1 MEFTKEISFEEK
13 LTADKVA
20 KINYHGKLL
29 NTNSGSIS
37 IVYGYGQNWDYT
49 DEKSMVKVDNGYEV
63 EIPMKSYDTFNFC
76 FKDGYNNWDNNSQF
90 NYISPIEK
98 NENHSSGTGS
108 GGKKKNAKESAE
120 EQDIVIDIPEVVDE
134 DDDVSANVDLAEIE
148 NEISRIFDELFGTTE
163 QEYTVEGAFNQIF
176 AEAGYDQDY
185 DSYRAEVY
193 EAEKQAVVDGGKEPT
208 VEDVFNELFKEA
220 GYKET
225 YQSYREYMD
234 TVQEVERLFNELFE
248 ESSLEEY
255 NQNVELAAETGPSDK
270 EDEEI
275 SDIEEIFNI
284 LFEEAGYVDTYA
296 SYRQEIAIKEE
307 VANAFNQLFEEAG
320 YADTYD
326 TYRQEIAIKEEVANA
341 FNQLFAEA
349 GYEETYDS
357 YIEEAEVKAGVVG
370 AFNQLFAE
378 AGYTD
383 TYASYR
389 EDIDVKQDVAD
400 TFNQLFA
407 EAGYE
412 ETYDSYIEEA
422 EVKAGV
428 VGAFNQLFAE
438 AGYDMDYQAY
448 RDSVFEAQYLQEDIE
463 KAETVEEKEDLDALV
478 DEILKP
484 ITEEYNV
491 PEEVAKVD
499 EFSAVDDF
507 DGIDIKNIELE
518 SDIDNYEVDDSTREE
533 LQKLIEEID
542 SQIAL
547 FENNNDQVA
556 NTESTIEQKIND
568 VEETIE
574 VPTIKNIE
582 ASHDDVEG
590 EERANVSNFA
600 LEDEDP
606 NVDID
611 QLFDYLK
618 KYDDESED
626 ESVEEDEE
634 ETEEKPSLF
643 EDVDTSKDE
652 PTIVNEEN
660 DEQSI
665 FEKVKEQKQEK
676 IEDESQELTVSSRKL
691 RHFYKLSKRI
701 KLAFMKVFYG
711 IPKILGSSKSNDND
725 D

>member
-29 NTNSGSIS
+29 NTNSDSIS

-49 DEKSMVKVDNGYEV
+49 GEKSMVKVDNGYEV
-63 EIPMKSYDTFNFC
+63 EIPIKAYDTFNFC

-108 GGKKKNAKESAE
+108 GGKKKNTKESVE
-120 EQDIVIDIPEVVDE
+120 EQDIDIDIPDVVDE
-134 DDDVSANVDLAEIE
+134 DVDISANVDLAEIE
-148 NEISRIFDELFGTTE
+148 AEISRVFDELFGIPV
-163 QEYTVEGAFNQIF
+163 QEYTVENAFNQLF

-193 EAEKQAVVDGGKEPT
+193 EAEKQAQKDDDKELT
-208 VEDVFNELFKEA
+208 VEDAFNELFKEA

-225 YQSYREYMD
+225 YQSYRQYMD

-248 ESSLEEY
+248 ESGYENNS
-255 NQNVELAAETGPSDK
+255 NVELAAEVGPSDK

-284 LFEEAGYVDTYA
+284 LFEEAGYVDTYE
-296 SYRQEIAIKEE
+296 SYRQEIQIQEEVANTFNQLFAEAGYSDTYDSYRQEIQIKEE
-307 VANAFNQLFEEAG
+307 VASTFNQLFE
-320 YADTYD
+320 
-326 TYRQEIAIKEEVANA
+326 
-341 FNQLFAEA
+341 EA

-357 YIEEAEVKAGVVG
+357 YSTEAEIKSEV
-370 AFNQLFAE
+370 
-378 AGYTD
+378 
-383 TYASYR
+383 AS
-389 EDIDVKQDVAD
+389 

-422 EVKAGV
+422 EIKAEV
-428 VGAFNQLFAE
+428 AGAFNQLFAE

-448 RDSVFEAQYLQEDIE
+448 RDSVLEAQHEQENVQ
-463 KAETVEEKEDLDALV
+463 KAETVDEQEDLDALV

-484 ITEEYNV
+484 VVEEYNV
-491 PEEVAKVD
+491 PEEIAKVND
-499 EFSAVDDF
+499 FSSVDDF

-518 SDIDNYEVDDSTREE
+518 NDIDNYEVDDSTREE

-547 FENNNDQVA
+547 FENNDDQVA
-556 NTESTIEQKIND
+556 NTEPVVEQKVND
-568 VEETIE
+568 VEESIE
-574 VPTIKNIE
+574 VPTVENIE
-582 ASHDDVEG
+582 SSHDDVES
-590 EERANVSNFA
+590 EEKSNVSNFA
-600 LEDEDP
+600 LEDDP

-618 KYDDESED
+618 QYDEESED
-626 ESVEEDEE
+626 TTGEE
-634 ETEEKPSLF
+634 EEKEEKASLF

-652 PTIVNEEN
+652 PTVVSEEN
-660 DEQSI
+660 DEHSI
-665 FEKVKEQKQEK
+665 FEKVKDQKQEK
-676 IEDESQELTVSSRKL
+676 LEEESQELTVSSRKL

-711 IPKILGSSKSNDND
+711 IPKILGNSKSSDND

>member
-1 MEFTKEISFEEK
+1 
-13 LTADKVA
+13 
-20 KINYHGKLL
+20 
-29 NTNSGSIS
+29 
-37 IVYGYGQNWDYT
+37 
-49 DEKSMVKVDNGYEV
+49 
-63 EIPMKSYDTFNFC
+63 
-76 FKDGYNNWDNNSQF
+76 
-90 NYISPIEK
+90 
-98 NENHSSGTGS
+98 
-108 GGKKKNAKESAE
+108 
-120 EQDIVIDIPEVVDE
+120 
-134 DDDVSANVDLAEIE
+134 
-148 NEISRIFDELFGTTE
+148 
-163 QEYTVEGAFNQIF
+163 
-176 AEAGYDQDY
+176 
-185 DSYRAEVY
+185 
-193 EAEKQAVVDGGKEPT
+193 
-208 VEDVFNELFKEA
+208 
-220 GYKET
+220 
-225 YQSYREYMD
+225 
-234 TVQEVERLFNELFE
+234 
-248 ESSLEEY
+248 
-255 NQNVELAAETGPSDK
+255 
-270 EDEEI
+270 
-275 SDIEEIFNI
+275 
-284 LFEEAGYVDTYA
+284 
-296 SYRQEIAIKEE
+296 
-307 VANAFNQLFEEAG
+307 
-320 YADTYD
+320 
-326 TYRQEIAIKEEVANA
+326 
-341 FNQLFAEA
+341 
-349 GYEETYDS
+349 
-357 YIEEAEVKAGVVG
+357 
-370 AFNQLFAE
+370 LFAE

-556 NTESTIEQKIND
+556 DTESTIEQKIND

-711 IPKILGSSKSNDND
+711 IPKILGSNKSSDND

>member
-29 NTNSGSIS
+29 NTNSDSIS

-49 DEKSMVKVDNGYEV
+49 GEKSMVKVDNGYEV
-63 EIPMKSYDTFNFC
+63 EIPIKAYDTFNFC

-108 GGKKKNAKESAE
+108 GGKKKNTKESVE
-120 EQDIVIDIPEVVDE
+120 EQDIDIDIPDVVDE
-134 DDDVSANVDLAEIE
+134 DVDISANVDLAEIE
-148 NEISRIFDELFGTTE
+148 AEISRVFDELFGIPV
-163 QEYTVEGAFNQIF
+163 QEYTVENAFNQLF

-193 EAEKQAVVDGGKEPT
+193 EAEKQAQKDDDKELT
-208 VEDVFNELFKEA
+208 VEDAFNELFKEA

-225 YQSYREYMD
+225 YQSYRQYMD

-248 ESSLEEY
+248 ESGYENNS
-255 NQNVELAAETGPSDK
+255 NVELAAEVGPSDK

-284 LFEEAGYVDTYA
+284 LFEEAGYVDTYE
-296 SYRQEIAIKEE
+296 SYRQEIQIQEEVANTFNQLFAEAGYSDTYDSYRQEIQIKEE
-307 VANAFNQLFEEAG
+307 VASTFNQLFEEAG
-320 YADTYD
+320 YEETYD
-326 TYRQEIAIKEEVANA
+326 SYSTEAEIKSEVASTFNQLFAEAGYEETYDSYIEEAEIKAEVAGA

-357 YIEEAEVKAGVVG
+357 YIEEAEIK
-370 AFNQLFAE
+370 
-378 AGYTD
+378 
-383 TYASYR
+383 
-389 EDIDVKQDVAD
+389 
-400 TFNQLFA
+400 
-407 EAGYE
+407 
-412 ETYDSYIEEA
+412 A
-422 EVKAGV
+422 EVA
-428 VGAFNQLFAE
+428 GAFNQLFAE

-448 RDSVFEAQYLQEDIE
+448 RDSVLEAQHEQENVQ
-463 KAETVEEKEDLDALV
+463 KAETVDEQEDLDALV

-484 ITEEYNV
+484 VVEEYNV
-491 PEEVAKVD
+491 PEEIAKVND
-499 EFSAVDDF
+499 FSSVDDF

-518 SDIDNYEVDDSTREE
+518 NDIDNYEVDDSTREE

-547 FENNNDQVA
+547 FENNDDQVA
-556 NTESTIEQKIND
+556 NTEPVVEQKVND
-568 VEETIE
+568 VEESIE
-574 VPTIKNIE
+574 VPTVENIE
-582 ASHDDVEG
+582 SSHDDVES
-590 EERANVSNFA
+590 EEKSNVSNFA
-600 LEDEDP
+600 LEDDP

-618 KYDDESED
+618 QYDEESED
-626 ESVEEDEE
+626 TTGEE
-634 ETEEKPSLF
+634 EEKEEKASLF

-652 PTIVNEEN
+652 PTVVSEEN
-660 DEQSI
+660 DEHSI
-665 FEKVKEQKQEK
+665 FEKVKDQKQEK
-676 IEDESQELTVSSRKL
+676 LEEESQELTVSSRKL

-711 IPKILGSSKSNDND
+711 IPKILGNSKSSDND

>member
-29 NTNSGSIS
+29 NTNSDSIS

-49 DEKSMVKVDNGYEV
+49 DEKSMVKVENGYEV
-63 EIPMKSYDTFNFC
+63 EIPIKSYDTFNFC

-108 GGKKKNAKESAE
+108 GGKKKEEKESADE
-120 EQDIVIDIPEVVDE
+120 NDIVIDVPDVVDAE
-134 DDDVSANVDLAEIE
+134 DDASANVDLAEIE
-148 NEISRIFDELFGTTE
+148 AEISRVFDELFGTTE
-163 QEYTVEGAFNQIF
+163 QEYTVEGAFNQLF

-193 EAEKQAVVDGGKEPT
+193 EAEKQALKGDKELT
-208 VEDVFNELFKEA
+208 VEDAFNEIFKEA
-220 GYKET
+220 GYTET

-248 ESSLEEY
+248 ETGDESNS
-255 NQNVELAAETGPSDK
+255 NIELAAEVGPSDK

-284 LFEEAGYVDTYA
+284 LFEKAGYVDTYA
-296 SYRQEIAIKEE
+296 SYRQEIQTKEE
-307 VANAFNQLFEEAG
+307 VAAAFNQLFEEAG

-326 TYRQEIAIKEEVANA
+326 TYKQEIEIKEEVAN
-341 FNQLFAEA
+341 
-349 GYEETYDS
+349 S
-357 YIEEAEVKAGVVG
+357 
-370 AFNQLFAE
+370 FNQLFAE

-389 EDIDVKQDVAD
+389 EDIDVKEEVA
-400 TFNQLFA
+400 A
-407 EAGYE
+407 
-412 ETYDSYIEEA
+412 
-422 EVKAGV
+422 
-428 VGAFNQLFAE
+428 AFNQLFTE
-438 AGYDMDYQAY
+438 AGYDMDYQSY
-448 RDSVFEAQYLQEDIE
+448 QESVAEASQGQENIE
-463 KAETVEEKEDLDALV
+463 KAEPVDEKEDLDALV

-484 ITEEYNV
+484 VVEDYNI
-491 PEEVAKVD
+491 PEEVANVN
-499 EFSAVDDF
+499 EFTSVDDF

-518 SDIDNYEVDDSTREE
+518 NDIDNYEVDDSTREE

-547 FENNNDQVA
+547 FENNSDQEA
-556 NTESTIEQKIND
+556 NTESTVEQRVND
-568 VEETIE
+568 VEESIE
-574 VPTIKNIE
+574 VPTIENIE
-582 ASHDDVEG
+582 VSHDDVES
-590 EERANVSNFA
+590 EEKSKVSNFA
-600 LEDEDP
+600 LEDDP

-626 ESVEEDEE
+626 ISVEEDG
-634 ETEEKPSLF
+634 EEKEENTSLF
-643 EDVDTSKDE
+643 EEVGTSKDE
-652 PTIVNEEN
+652 PTVVNEGD

-676 IEDESQELTVSSRKL
+676 LEEESQELTVSSRKL

-711 IPKILGSSKSNDND
+711 LPKILGSSKSNDND

>member
-29 NTNSGSIS
+29 NTNSDSIS

-134 DDDVSANVDLAEIE
+134 DDSVSDNVDLAEIE
-148 NEISRIFDELFGTTE
+148 NEISRIFDELFGITE
-163 QEYTVEGAFNQIF
+163 QEYTVESAFNQIF

-193 EAEKQAVVDGGKEPT
+193 EAEKQVQKDDDKELT
-208 VEDVFNELFKEA
+208 VEDAFNELFKEA
-220 GYKET
+220 GYEET
-225 YQSYREYMD
+225 YQSYRQYMD

-248 ESSLEEY
+248 ESGENSS
-255 NQNVELAAETGPSDK
+255 NIELAAEAGPSDK

-284 LFEEAGYVDTYA
+284 LFEEAGYVDTY
-296 SYRQEIAIKEE
+296 SS
-307 VANAFNQLFEEAG
+307 
-320 YADTYD
+320 
-326 TYRQEIAIKEEVANA
+326 YRQEIAIKEEVANA

-357 YIEEAEVKAGVVG
+357 YVEEAEIKAAVAGT
-370 AFNQLFAE
+370 FNQLFAE

-412 ETYDSYIEEA
+412 ETYDSYSTEQ
-422 EVKAGV
+422 EVKAEV
-428 VGAFNQLFAE
+428 VSAFNQLFAE

-448 RDSVFEAQYLQEDIE
+448 RDSVFEAQYEPE
-463 KAETVEEKEDLDALV
+463 NVVKAETADEQEDLDALV

-484 ITEEYNV
+484 VVEEYNV
-491 PEEVAKVD
+491 PEEIAKVN

-518 SDIDNYEVDDSTREE
+518 NDIDNYEVDDSTREE

-556 NTESTIEQKIND
+556 NTESVVEQKVNDIEESIEIPTIE
-568 VEETIE
+568 
-574 VPTIKNIE
+574 NIE
-582 ASHDDVEG
+582 TSHDDVEG

-618 KYDDESED
+618 KYDEESED

-711 IPKILGSSKSNDND
+711 LPKILGSNKSSDND

>member
-29 NTNSGSIS
+29 NTNSDSIS

-108 GGKKKNAKESAE
+108 GGKKKNVKESAE

-134 DDDVSANVDLAEIE
+134 DDSVSTNVDLAEIE
-148 NEISRIFDELFGTTE
+148 NEISRIFDELFGVTE

-193 EAEKQAVVDGGKEPT
+193 EAEKQVQKDDDKELT
-208 VEDVFNELFKEA
+208 VEDAFNELFKEA
-220 GYKET
+220 GYEET
-225 YQSYREYMD
+225 YQSYRQYMD

-248 ESSLEEY
+248 ESGENSS
-255 NQNVELAAETGPSDK
+255 NIELAAEAGPSDK

-320 YADTYD
+320 YVDTYAS
-326 TYRQEIAIKEEVANA
+326 YRQEIAIKEEVANA

-357 YIEEAEVKAGVVG
+357 YIEEAENKAGVAG
-370 AFNQLFAE
+370 IFNQLFAE

-412 ETYDSYIEEA
+412 ETYDSYSTEQ
-422 EVKAGV
+422 EVKAEV
-428 VGAFNQLFAE
+428 VSAFNQLFAE

-463 KAETVEEKEDLDALV
+463 KAETADEKEDLDALV

-491 PEEVAKVD
+491 PEEIAKVN
-499 EFSAVDDF
+499 EFSTVDDF
-507 DGIDIKNIELE
+507 DGIDIKNIELD

-618 KYDDESED
+618 KYDDELED

-634 ETEEKPSLF
+634 ETEEKTSLF

-711 IPKILGSSKSNDND
+711 LPKILGSNKSSDND